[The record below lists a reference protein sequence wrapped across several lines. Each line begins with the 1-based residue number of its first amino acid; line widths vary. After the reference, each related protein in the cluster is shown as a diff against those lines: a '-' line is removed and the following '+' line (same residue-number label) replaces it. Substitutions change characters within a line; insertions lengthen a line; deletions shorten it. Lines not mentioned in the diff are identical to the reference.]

1 MARPGPT
8 AHRHPVPAVMNHPL
22 VSDLPSLEA
31 LKKDAIALGQEAA
44 ELARE
49 RVLRPAQ
56 DLVRE
61 SRHEVEA
68 AGERLKEGAAEA
80 GEALRDE
87 RERAA
92 GWIAGHPFLA
102 VGLAFG
108 AGVLLSELLR
118 DRR

>member
-1 MARPGPT
+1 MSKPII
-8 AHRHPVPAVMNHPL
+8 
-22 VSDLPSLEA
+22 SDLPSLEA
-31 LKKDAIALGQEAA
+31 LKKDALSLGQEAA

-61 SRHEVEA
+61 SRQGLDA
-68 AGERLKEGAAEA
+68 AGERLKEGAADAE
-80 GEALRDE
+80 EVLRAE

-92 GWIAGHPFLA
+92 SWISEHPLMA

-108 AGVLLSELLR
+108 AGILISELLR

>member
-1 MARPGPT
+1 MTKP
-8 AHRHPVPAVMNHPL
+8 NI
-22 VSDLPSLEA
+22 SDLPSIEA
-31 LKKDAIALGQEAA
+31 LKKDAISLGHEAA

-61 SRHEVEA
+61 SRHGMDA

-80 GEALRDE
+80 EEVLRFE
-87 RERAA
+87 RDRAVD
-92 GWIAGHPFLA
+92 WISEHPFMA